1 MRFLLAVMVVSVVLS
16 VGGAAQKTR
25 PYNAKSSGAKNEP
38 KSTAPP
44 PKTAGAG
51 SSNKDLQRVE
61 NEQVKGGRGGQARK
75 AQVAGVTRSDRSEH
89 NQSINFNGK
98 GGRGNTG
105 NRNPG
110 SLKGRLKQK
119 GQGKQH

>member
-1 MRFLLAVMVVSVVLS
+1 MRFLLAVMAVSVVLS
-16 VGGAAQKTR
+16 VGVAAQKTR

-44 PKTAGAG
+44 PKAAGAG
-51 SSNKDLQRVE
+51 SSSKDLQRVE
-61 NEQVKGGRGGQARK
+61 NEQVKGGRSGQGQRTR
-75 AQVAGVTRSDRSEH
+75 VAAVPRSERS
-89 NQSINFNGK
+89 NNNPSINFNGK
-98 GGRGNTG
+98 GGHGNTG